1 MIFPGFVSPKE
12 LRGLYELATALVFPS
27 RFEGWGLP
35 VCEAFSAGLP
45 VASSAA
51 TGLPDLV
58 GDAGLLFDP
67 TAPSRSPMPC
77 SGSGPTRPCAATSPH
92 EAKAQR
98 ALQLGAHRAPLPR
111 SLPADRRAELC
122 RRRPYPSG
130 GPASRLNAGLF
141 ADVDTG
147 SSDKGAVSVLQRAIA
162 GVLAA
167 LRRVL
172 GTINQ
177 VVFRDR
183 LRHIDQQTERLG
195 SASVEA
201 VTHLGGEVRA
211 LDQRLAAIERELA
224 ALRELLERRER
235 SSDEDDEP
243 LAARPHAG

>member
-1 MIFPGFVSPKE
+1 M
-12 LRGLYELATALVFPS
+12 
-27 RFEGWGLP
+27 
-35 VCEAFSAGLP
+35 
-45 VASSAA
+45 
-51 TGLPDLV
+51 
-58 GDAGLLFDP
+58 
-67 TAPSRSPMPC
+67 
-77 SGSGPTRPCAATSPH
+77 
-92 EAKAQR
+92 
-98 ALQLGAHRAPLPR
+98 
-111 SLPADRRAELC
+111 
-122 RRRPYPSG
+122 
-130 GPASRLNAGLF
+130 
-141 ADVDTG
+141 DTG
-147 SSDKGAVSVLQRAIA
+147 SSDKGAVSVLQRAIV

-172 GTINQ
+172 GSIYQ